1 MPFDLAQFRKLVF
14 DRSSL
19 PDHPIATEDEAR
31 KMLADLPVHDPAKA
45 LAELTHWVVS
55 INENDTFSPGLRAR
69 ILMEIDVG
77 AHPLWRPLG
86 AEFLAPGGKPLEAAD
101 GDPAILHALRESA
114 SEFANG
120 FRLCLTP
127 AGLESRWLR
136 KSLQSV
142 TLRRARWHTRKMMLS
157 RMLRLPGADDRW
169 EELHTLY
176 HFATE
181 HGVLR
186 NVTTVFP
193 GSPRT
198 SSVRQE
204 YLRQMLADLART
216 DRMLAR
222 NIELIYRIIGR
233 VSASVKLEA
242 EVLPGALHAVV
253 PEGARRP
260 VTLAWHPERLPD
272 SALYIDA
279 SNALP
284 RLKTLMERDMDRDP
298 SEPDTAFG
306 EVFTIRERRAMV
318 ELLIDHWGAKSPH
331 RRSARI
337 AMKSEAI
344 VRDGFEGVA
353 GVLDPAAAIGPGSPQ
368 GPIPTSR
375 LRIEMNDAEQKA
387 KQVQKVV
394 RTMKG
399 RLLDASTSGVGML
412 VARREA
418 GWARLGALLA
428 ICILPGSDWVV
439 GALRRIN
446 PDGENL
452 RLGINVLSRR
462 PRTIW
467 LHLES
472 TNYVSVWEEEK
483 RFERNFADY
492 FQRGILLED
501 MGAPLVAGE
510 MLLAPGQAAKGSRFD
525 VSLAEGVQ
533 RLLVTAVRDESHDF
547 QRVAFEPLEVVP
559 YEKKKA

>member
-1 MPFDLAQFRKLVF
+1 MAFDLTQFRKLVF
-14 DRSSL
+14 DRRPL
-19 PDHPIATEDEAR
+19 PDHPIANEDEAR
-31 KMLADLPVHDPAKA
+31 KMLADLPAHDPAKA

-55 INENDTFSPGLRAR
+55 MNENDSFSPGRRAR
-69 ILMEIDVG
+69 VLMEIDVG

-101 GDPAILHALRESA
+101 GDSAILHALSESA

-127 AGLESRWLR
+127 AGLKSRWLR
-136 KSLQSV
+136 KNLQAV
-142 TLRRARWHTRKMMLS
+142 TLRRARWHTRKMILS

-169 EELHTLY
+169 TELHELY
-176 HFATE
+176 NFASE

-204 YLRQMLADLART
+204 YLGQMLADLART

-242 EVLPGALHAVV
+242 GALPGALHAVV
-253 PEGARRP
+253 PEGASRP
-260 VTLAWHPERLPD
+260 VTLAWHPGKLPD
-272 SALYIDA
+272 STLYIDA
-279 SNALP
+279 TNALP
-284 RLKTLMERDMDRDP
+284 RLQNLLERDMDRDP
-298 SEPDTAFG
+298 AEPDAAFG
-306 EVFTIRERRAMV
+306 EVFTIRERRTMI
-318 ELLIDHWGAKSPH
+318 ELLIDHWGAKSPL

-337 AMKSEAI
+337 AMRSEAI
-344 VRDGFEGVA
+344 IRDGFQGVA
-353 GVLDPAAAIGPGSPQ
+353 GVLVPAASVGQGGPNVSAPE
-368 GPIPTSR
+368 SR
-375 LRIEMNDAEQKA
+375 LRIQMNNTEQKA
-387 KQVQKVV
+387 QQVQKVV
-394 RTMKG
+394 RATKG
-399 RLLDASTSGVGML
+399 QLLDASTSGMGML
-412 VARREA
+412 VARRDA

-428 ICILPGSDWVV
+428 VCIVPGSDWVV

-446 PDGENL
+446 SDSENL

-462 PRTIW
+462 PRIIW

-472 TNYVSVWEEEK
+472 TGYVSAWDEEK
-483 RFERNFADY
+483 RFERNFSDY

-510 MLLAPGQAAKGSRFD
+510 MLLAPGQAARGSRFD
-525 VSLAEGVQ
+525 VSLAQGIQ

-547 QRVAFEPLEVVP
+547 QRVAFDPLEIVP
-559 YEKKKA
+559 FGKKGA